1 LLSLWD
7 NGHEANMKAALT
19 TITVPYSISFMAG
32 MFDWTFDDGFYM
44 LIGFAMLA
52 GIIWAWIAEVRRK

>member
-1 LLSLWD
+1 
-7 NGHEANMKAALT
+7 MKAALT